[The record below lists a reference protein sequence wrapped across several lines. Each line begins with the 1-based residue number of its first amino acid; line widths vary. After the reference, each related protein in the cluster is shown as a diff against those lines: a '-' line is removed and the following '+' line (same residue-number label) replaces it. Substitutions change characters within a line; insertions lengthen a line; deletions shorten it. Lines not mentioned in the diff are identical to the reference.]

1 MDDAFPFA
9 DSKYEQT
16 APVFLEVELGTDP
29 SAGGVERLHEAFQA
43 QEDPGSVALATLYH
57 GLLLATAVPLPQPEL
72 SISYLV
78 IDGDDLPADL
88 RQTGVNASFARRIG
102 PCERDLLVYGSQYQA
117 FVLDAGDLE
126 RLQEAVDLLSAG
138 ESEIEALMV
147 ALIRTARPGFSNL
160 NATLHLVAGL
170 EVLLVQRGE
179 PLTATFGRRFSVLA
193 AAGDAHEYDA
203 LGRALYSLRSDLV
216 HGREVDTTDTPERTE
231 FLKESIRQL
240 TCLLALRALRWFTR
254 RPDSQVAEFQAA
266 LDAAFNSPDAFDA
279 LRAEIMERT

>member
-16 APVFLEVELGTDP
+16 APVFFEVELGTDP
-29 SAGGVERLHEAFQA
+29 SAGGMEQLREAFLA
-43 QEDPGSVALATLYH
+43 QEDPGSVALTTLYH

-72 SISYLV
+72 SISYLI
-78 IDGDDLPADL
+78 IDGDDLLADSG
-88 RQTGVNASFARRIG
+88 QASVNAALARRIG
-102 PCERDLLVYGSQYQA
+102 PCERELLVYGSQYHA
-117 FVLDAGDLE
+117 FVLDAAALE
-126 RLQEAVDLLSAG
+126 QLREAVDLLSAKG
-138 ESEIEALMV
+138 SEIEALMA
-147 ALIRTARPGFSNL
+147 ALVRTARPGFSHL

-170 EVLLVQRGE
+170 EVLLVRRGE

-193 AAGDAHEYDA
+193 AAGDAQEYDA

-216 HGREVDTTDTPERTE
+216 HGREIDTTDTLARAE
-231 FLKESIRQL
+231 FLEESIRPL

-254 RPDSQVAEFQAA
+254 RPDGQVAEFQAA
-266 LDAAFNSPDAFDA
+266 LDGAFESPDAFGA